1 VASHTGSLAGNVLIY
16 STVFK
21 QTGILEARSVE
32 EAFDWARTFSYSPEY
47 RDGDLVVVTN
57 GGGAGVLV
65 TDTLSMNG
73 VQLSP
78 PPETLVNALKPKL
91 PGFASLGNPI
101 DVTGMISNEG
111 YVDAVMSALLDD
123 KVGIVLAVYCQTAV
137 TDPTIIA
144 GELIKRIKELGG
156 LPKPLIASFIGGEE
170 VYWAIQK
177 LNNAGI
183 PAFPMPERAASSVA
197 ALINYSRIRKRLL
210 RNA

>member
-1 VASHTGSLAGNVLIY
+1 
-16 STVFK
+16 
-21 QTGILEARSVE
+21 
-32 EAFDWARTFSYSPEY
+32 
-47 RDGDLVVVTN
+47 
-57 GGGAGVLV
+57 
-65 TDTLSMNG
+65 M
-73 VQLSP
+73 
-78 PPETLVNALKPKL
+78 
-91 PGFASLGNPI
+91 
-101 DVTGMISNEG
+101 
-111 YVDAVMSALLDD
+111 
-123 KVGIVLAVYCQTAV
+123 YCQTAV